1 MPYGHIKQYM
11 ELIDEAEQK
20 RIHIS
25 AQQER
30 QIAKLYAE
38 VAHDLGREVAKHK
51 KNSLGH
57 RWIVDYGKVLK
68 RDSKGLYRQ
77 IQRTVESNM
86 LATAKA
92 VAGANSKF
100 WGGIVP
106 EVSERFTDVF
116 STIPQRAVAELMN
129 GGIYKDFTGL
139 SERLWNYQGQFK
151 QDIGYIINQGI
162 LAHRSAYDLA
172 KDLEMYLDPK
182 YKCPYEWSWLY
193 PRSNKVVDYSA
204 QRLARTSITHAY
216 QMAMRRSTQDNPFVE
231 KYQWLASNAAT
242 GTCDLCRERNGK
254 YFDKSSLPLDHPNG
268 RCVVIPVIEKSY
280 DEIAEEIRNWSKG
293 GRNAALDKWLGTSGL
308 SAGGVK
314 GIPDHKP
321 VKKLEMIDFS
331 DKRTVQS
338 VIEKYESR
346 IVNSSVENAVVV
358 KRSGEVVQCY
368 GDLNGVYPD
377 ADLGEALKGAVVTH
391 NHPIGSVNEYSFSN
405 ADINLFNDSELEVLR
420 GIDEKYIYQL
430 SRDPDDLDDYKN
442 LLDLTEEDG
451 RHEQVIG
458 IAQKLKVGYRRWKR
472 E

>member
-1 MPYGHIKQYM
+1 MPYGHIKQYLD
-11 ELIDEAEQK
+11 LIDEAEQK
-20 RIHIS
+20 RIRIT

-38 VAHDLGREVAKHK
+38 VAHDLGREATKHK

-57 RWIVDYGKVLK
+57 RWLVDYGKALK
-68 RDSKGLYRQ
+68 RDSKSLYRQ
-77 IQRTVESNM
+77 IQHTVESNM

-92 VAGANSKF
+92 VSGANSKF
-100 WGGIVP
+100 WGSIVP
-106 EVSERFTDVF
+106 EVSDRFTDVF

-182 YKCPYEWSWLY
+182 YKCPYEWSRLY

-242 GTCDLCRERNGK
+242 GTCELCRERNGK
-254 YFDKSSLPLDHPNG
+254 YFEKSSLPLDHPNG

-280 DEIAEEIRNWSKG
+280 DEIAEEIRDWANGSK
-293 GRNAALDKWLGTSGL
+293 NPVLDKWLYPDADPKILEANRIMRKAKNNFPGNLQMNLHITPIGKLSSAEQAKKAIEKEFGKLITDDLVVTDERIQHIKQRHPEDYELFEKYGKSAINDPDLVIKDTNNNGT
-308 SAGGVK
+308 VF
-314 GIPDHKP
+314 I
-321 VKKLEMIDFS
+321 VKKLE
-331 DKRTVQS
+331 KT
-338 VIEKYESR
+338 
-346 IVNSSVENAVVV
+346 NLNVVV
-358 KRSGEVVQCY
+358 RM
-368 GDLNGVYPD
+368 
-377 ADLGEALKGAVVTH
+377 
-391 NHPIGSVNEYSFSN
+391 
-405 ADINLFNDSELEVLR
+405 VLAE
-420 GIDEKYIYQL
+420 DNPE
-430 SRDPDDLDDYKN
+430 YKN
-442 LLDLTEEDG
+442 SIMTFYRIRERNLE
-451 RHEQVIG
+451 
-458 IAQKLKVGYRRWKR
+458 KLINKHSLIYIK

>member
-11 ELIDEAEQK
+11 DLIDEAEQK
-20 RIHIS
+20 RIRII

-38 VAHDLGREVAKHK
+38 VAHDLGREAAKHK
-51 KNSLGH
+51 NNSLGH
-57 RWIVDYGKVLK
+57 RWLVDYGKALK
-68 RDSKGLYRQ
+68 RDSKGIYRK

-92 VAGANSKF
+92 VTGANSKF

-106 EVSERFTDVF
+106 EVSERFADVF

-182 YKCPYEWSWLY
+182 YKCPYEWSRLY

-254 YFDKSSLPLDHPNG
+254 YFEKSSLPLDHPNG

-280 DEIAEEIRNWSKG
+280 DEIAEEIRDWSKG
-293 GRNAALDKWLGTSGL
+293 GRNSALDKWLGTSGL
-308 SAGGVK
+308 GAGEGK
-314 GIPDHKP
+314 GIQDHKP
-321 VKKLEMIDFS
+321 MKKLEKIDFA
-331 DKRTVQS
+331 DKKAVQS
-338 VIEKYESR
+338 TLSKYESK
-346 IVNSSVENAVVV
+346 IVDSQIENAIVIS
-358 KRSGEVVQCY
+358 RSGEVMQCY
-368 GDLNGVYPD
+368 GALNGVYPD
-377 ADLGEALKGAVVTH
+377 ADLGADLMGAAVTH
-391 NHPIGSVNEYSFSN
+391 NHPVGSTNEYSFSA
-405 ADINLFNDSELEVLR
+405 ADIELFNKYELESLR
-420 GIDEKYIYQL
+420 GVDEKYIYQL
-430 SRDPDDLDDYKN
+430 SRESSDLDEHISIF
-442 LLDLTEEDG
+442 DLTEEDG
-451 RHEQVIG
+451 RHEQVIEIAKNLG
-458 IAQKLKVGYRRWKR
+458 IGYRRWKR